1 MRCAYHGKTT
11 PRLTTEGDDGD
22 LKDISEEEL
31 FNYTRNR
38 WIYNES
44 LQLSLRYLKFDLR
57 QLLKA
62 AVAAVSSEGAHYCT
76 KVHKCQEGLNNKVFI
91 LTMDN
96 GLEVVAK
103 LPNPIAGPAYYTTA
117 SEVATRAFLRDVLN
131 IPIPRIIAW
140 SADQSNP
147 IGAEYILEEKAPG
160 TPLGMLWYQWK
171 MKSRLEM
178 IDQIIQIEGK
188 LASTKFSKIGC
199 IYFSDDFPDKTPGGC
214 ILSTSSS
221 LPSSVLERFTLGP
234 LVSSDLW
241 RGDRASMNLNCGPCK
256 DPFQL
261 WPFNRADYQTV
272 NQPLDLVEAMAKNE
286 IQYTKEH
293 ARPYMNYHRSSTEAQ
308 SPDEL
313 LELLN
318 RYLRLIPA
326 MIPPEGAE
334 DTHSPTLWHPDLH
347 LDNVFVDPES
357 HKITRIIDW
366 QSAAVMPLY
375 YQYTIPRMF
384 EHPGGVPHGWTMA
397 LPENYDSLNQEEKD
411 KFESDRKSIACQKYY
426 EVETR
431 AQNPR
436 HVAAFQL
443 QNLDVRIEPSRVV
456 VNAWEGEAVYFLR
469 RALHA
474 IVRQW
479 GDLCPGLGPCP
490 VSIDAQELKLHAAEE
505 EISNSVA
512 EILTLFRDAWGVP
525 PDGMVHPADFERV
538 KAAVAERRD
547 AFFESADNETDKEL
561 YKRIW
566 PYQDKD
572 L

>member
-1 MRCAYHGKTT
+1 
-11 PRLTTEGDDGD
+11 
-22 LKDISEEEL
+22 
-31 FNYTRNR
+31 
-38 WIYNES
+38 
-44 LQLSLRYLKFDLR
+44 
-57 QLLKA
+57 
-62 AVAAVSSEGAHYCT
+62 
-76 KVHKCQEGLNNKVFI
+76 
-91 LTMDN
+91 MDN

-117 SEVATRAFLRDVLN
+117 SEVATRAFLRDVLD
-131 IPIPRIIAW
+131 IPTPRIIAW

-147 IGAEYILEEKAPG
+147 VGAEYILEEKAPG

-171 MKSRLEM
+171 MKFRLEM
-178 IDQIIQIEGK
+178 IDQIIQIEGR

-199 IYFSDDFPDKTPGGC
+199 IYFSDDFP
-214 ILSTSSS
+214 
-221 LPSSVLERFTLGP
+221 
-234 LVSSDLW
+234 
-241 RGDRASMNLNCGPCK
+241 
-256 DPFQL
+256 
-261 WPFNRADYQTV
+261 V
-272 NQPLDLVEAMAKNE
+272 NQPLDFVEAMAKNE

-456 VNAWEGEAVYFLR
+456 VNTWEGEAVYFLR

-490 VSIDAQELKLHAAEE
+490 VSIDAQKLKLHAAEE

-566 PYQDKD
+566 PYQDKY